1 MPRWSEA
8 GRTRLRG
15 LLDAGAP
22 FGEVRDARHA
32 QETLRSI
39 YGIDDA
45 EAVAETVARR
55 ALLDTLTPPQD
66 AKRRICTL
74 APRVLASDRRG

>member
-8 GRTRLRG
+8 RRTRLRG

-32 QETLRSI
+32 KETLRSI

-45 EAVAETVARR
+45 EAGAGTVARR
-55 ALLDTLTPPQD
+55 ALLDTLTPP
-66 AKRRICTL
+66 
-74 APRVLASDRRG
+74 

>member
-45 EAVAETVARR
+45 EVGAETVARR
-55 ALLDTLTPPQD
+55 ALLDTLTPP
-66 AKRRICTL
+66 
-74 APRVLASDRRG
+74 